1 MSNHHRTKLI
11 KSLEEQIEAT
21 NDPQL
26 KADLS
31 RQLTKVVTKPARR
44 GRPRK
49 PADGAV
55 EAPKKNRSLR
65 ELCAGRYDEMSDGK
79 LVLNHLVI
87 QIEKRKKAGELIKA
101 ERDAFIVEE
110 LASLTDAERAAY
122 EVFCIEEAHK

>member
-87 QIEKRKKAGELIKA
+87 QIEKRKKAGELTTRA
-101 ERDAFIVEE
+101 ERDAFVAEE
-110 LASLTDAERAAY
+110 LASLTEEERAAY
-122 EVFCIEEAHK
+122 EALCAEGA